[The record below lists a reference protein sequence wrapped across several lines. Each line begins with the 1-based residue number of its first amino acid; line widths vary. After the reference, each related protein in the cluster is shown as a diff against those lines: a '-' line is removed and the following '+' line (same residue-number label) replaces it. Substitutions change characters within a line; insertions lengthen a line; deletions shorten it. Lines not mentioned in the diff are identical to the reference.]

1 MPKILSTAFV
11 LLFVATAL
19 PVAAADKTPV
29 VTPQDH
35 ILGEAA
41 APVTIIEYASLT
53 CPHCAA
59 FEKDTLPSVKKNWID
74 SGKAKLVFRDF
85 PLDRYALTGSLI
97 AQCAPPDRYFAFIES
112 FFDGQDSWVRAGDP
126 VIALK
131 GIARIGGMNEAAVD
145 KCLADEKQQKT
156 IIGTEMQA
164 KNDYGVDSTPTFFI
178 IGANGANKVVGEES
192 YDDFSKAL
200 TAALPK
206 S

>member
-11 LLFVATAL
+11 LLCVATAL
-19 PVAAADKTPV
+19 PAAAADKTPV

-35 ILGEAA
+35 VLGKAA
-41 APVTIIEYASLT
+41 APITIVEYASLT

-74 SGKAKLVFRDF
+74 TGKAKLVFRDF

-126 VIALK
+126 VVALK
-131 GIARIGGMNEAAVD
+131 GIARLGGMNEAAVD
-145 KCLADEKQQKT
+145 KCLADEKLQKT
-156 IIGTEMQA
+156 IVRTEMQA

-178 IGANGANKVVGEES
+178 IGADGANKVVGEES

-200 TAALPK
+200 IAASPK